1 MLAMSIV
8 NSQPVGQWRGFSN
21 EKNEITTLPNSRQ
34 KKKLQTDERAQ
45 KRADNLNLLRR
56 I

>member
-8 NSQPVGQWRGFSN
+8 NSQTVGQCGGLKWKEN
-21 EKNEITTLPNSRQ
+21 AITTLPEPSQ
-34 KKKLQTDERAQ
+34 KKKLQIDERAQ
-45 KRADNLNLLRR
+45 KRADNLNLLRE